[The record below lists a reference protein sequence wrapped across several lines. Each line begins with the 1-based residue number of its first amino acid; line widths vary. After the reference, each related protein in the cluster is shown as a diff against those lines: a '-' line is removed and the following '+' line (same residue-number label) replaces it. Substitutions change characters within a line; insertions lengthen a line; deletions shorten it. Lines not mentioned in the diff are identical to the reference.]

1 MLLVT
6 DEDDERPVRS
16 ERSDAEVRVYLVL
29 CTAGLGSCFLTALLE
44 LAVDSD
50 LLLTAFVAV
59 ASDLLLEVSLED
71 LAFLSTPADCE
82 VVVVVV
88 VEVVR

>member
-6 DEDDERPVRS
+6 DEDDERPPVRS
-16 ERSDAEVRVYLVL
+16 ERSAEVRVYLVL
-29 CTAGLGSCFLTALLE
+29 CTAGLGSCFFTALELE
-44 LAVDSD
+44 AGSD
-50 LLLTAFVAV
+50 LLTGFVAV

-71 LAFLSTPADCE
+71 LAFFSTADCA
-82 VVVVVV
+82 VVVDVV

>member
-6 DEDDERPVRS
+6 DEDDDRPVRS
-16 ERSDAEVRVYLVL
+16 ERSVVEVRVYLVL
-29 CTAGLGSCFLTALLE
+29 CTAGLGSCFLTALV
-44 LAVDSD
+44 LAADSD
-50 LLLTAFVAV
+50 LLLTAFVAI

-71 LAFLSTPADCE
+71 LAFLSTPADCKVE
-82 VVVVVV
+82 VVVV

>member
-16 ERSDAEVRVYLVL
+16 ERSTDARVYLVL
-29 CTAGLGSCFLTALLE
+29 CTAGLGSCFFTALE
-44 LAVDSD
+44 LALDSD
-50 LLLTAFVAV
+50 LLTDFVAI
-59 ASDLLLEVSLED
+59 ASERLLEVSLED
-71 LAFLSTPADCE
+71 LAFLSAADCCALA
-82 VVVVVV
+82 VVVVV